1 MKQCKT
7 CKNVYEEDKYPTC
20 PYCSGQRQVVTTPL
34 PSPGAGFGMPVPM
47 NGGQEDGALDDVTVM
62 GSFREAFS
70 VRAGGNNG
78 GFPETQAVDP
88 VDVSDIGPTE
98 IHIPGRAQAAPDP
111 SGMGGGTQVYPPEAP
126 LPEEPVAEAVP
137 AAAEPAAEDRAA
149 EIPPL
154 DPDVVFS
161 DSLPDD
167 SLPVRGWLVVT
178 KGNGLGRDFRLH
190 DAANIIGRSVRC
202 DIDLDFDGQV
212 RQESAIVTYDD
223 KNGRFYISC
232 HPFTKNNVYLNQEI
246 LLAPAVLHDYDVVE
260 LGGTELTFRS
270 FCGGGF
276 RY

>member
-20 PYCSGQRQVVTTPL
+20 PYCSGQRQVVATPL
-34 PSPGAGFGMPVPM
+34 PSPGAGFGATAPSDGV
-47 NGGQEDGALDDVTVM
+47 QENALPDDITVM
-62 GSFREAFS
+62 GDLREAFA
-70 VRAGGNNG
+70 VRFGRDGGG
-78 GFPETQAVDP
+78 PAEPQDRTRRGDA

-98 IHIPGRAQAAPDP
+98 LHIPGRTEAVPDP
-111 SGMGGGTQVYPPEAP
+111 AGMGGGTQVFVPEAP
-126 LPEEPVAEAVP
+126 LPEEP
-137 AAAEPAAEDRAA
+137 AAGAFPPP

-154 DPDVVFS
+154 EPEALFS
-161 DSLPDD
+161 GALPDG
-167 SLPVRGWLVVT
+167 LPPVRGWMVVT

-190 DAANIIGRSVRC
+190 DAANIIGRSPRS
-202 DIDLDFDGQV
+202 DIDLVFDGLV
-212 RQESAIVTYDD
+212 KQESAIVTYDG

-260 LGGTELTFRS
+260 IGGTELTFRS
-270 FCGGGF
+270 FCGEGF